1 MWDFNKYSSNTA
13 IVYKNKSFS
22 YNFLENFSK
31 EINNNLK
38 KRSLIILISDNSISS
53 YLGYISFLYKRHIQI
68 VLDINTY
75 EVNINK
81 IIKNFQP
88 NYVWCKRELLDK
100 LKLKIIYNFNDYNL
114 YLFNKKDIRVHKD
127 LALLC
132 STSGTTGNQKFI
144 KQSFYNI
151 KNNTDSILKYQKL
164 KSNDSSITTLPL
176 SYTYGMSCLNT
187 LLKVGAKLIITNNSI
202 LQKDFWK
209 VFNNQSITIL
219 NGVPF
224 TYAIL
229 RKLKFFEKKSKIKI
243 FTQAGGKLSDDMQKL
258 IAKFAFKN
266 KSKFFIMYGQA
277 EATTRISY
285 LPHNLSLKK
294 IGSVGKPID
303 KGKIILKVN
312 GRVLKT
318 QNIVGNIFYK
328 GPNVCLGYSFSKSDL
343 NKKKEWVNGINTG
356 DLGKFD
362 DEGYLYIVG
371 REKRFAKIY
380 GLSINLEDIENI
392 IIKSFPKLEVAS
404 ININDKIVI
413 FINKKYYE
421 EKILNLLNKSININK
436 SVFIFKYIN
445 IIPKLVNGKK
455 NYTELQNT
463 YFSR

>member
-1 MWDFNKYSSNTA
+1 M
-13 IVYKNKSFS
+13 
-22 YNFLENFSK
+22 
-31 EINNNLK
+31 
-38 KRSLIILISDNSISS
+38 
-53 YLGYISFLYKRHIQI
+53 
-68 VLDINTY
+68 
-75 EVNINK
+75 
-81 IIKNFQP
+81 
-88 NYVWCKRELLDK
+88 
-100 LKLKIIYNFNDYNL
+100 
-114 YLFNKKDIRVHKD
+114 NKKDIRTHKD

-229 RKLKFFEKKSKIKI
+229 KKLKFFEKKSKIKI
-243 FTQAGGKLSDDMQKL
+243 FTQAGGKLSEDMQKL
-258 IAKFAFKN
+258 IAKFAFRN

-285 LPHNLSLKK
+285 LPHKLSLKNWK
-294 IGSVGKPID
+294 CRKNFD
-303 KGKIILKVN
+303 KGKIILKEN
-312 GRVLKT
+312 GRVIKT
-318 QNIVGNIFYK
+318 ENIICNIFYK
-328 GPNVCLGYSFSKSDL
+328 GPNVSLYSSKSDL
-343 NKKKEWVNGINTG
+343 NNKKEWINGINTG

-404 ININDKIVI
+404 ININDKIII
-413 FINKKYYE
+413 FFNKKYYE
-421 EKILNLLNKSININK
+421 ERILNLLNKSISINN
-436 SVFIFKYIN
+436 SVFILKYIN
-445 IIPKLVNGKK
+445 SIPKLVNGKN
-455 NYTELQNT
+455 NYKELNNT